1 MKIKSTKADKIE
13 TQMAPMIDV
22 VFQLLI
28 FFMLTLKIVEPEGDF
43 TINMP
48 LGKPT
53 EQTDDIP
60 LQDLKIKMLSDE
72 AGGLRSLL
80 YDSRDLLPEAQRAV
94 ENDPNLAATR
104 ENVERV
110 AFKILNDKILTMTNK
125 GQVKDQQVEIDADYK
140 LRYEYG
146 IQCIGACTGR
156 MEEGQL
162 VRFVEKIKFAK
173 VRKPDA

>member
-43 TINMP
+43 SINMP
-48 LGKPT
+48 IGAPT
-53 EQTDDIP
+53 EPTNEMP
-60 LQDLKIKMLSDE
+60 VPDLKVRMLADNNGNLAE
-72 AGGLRSLL
+72 VQFGNRSLGNG
-80 YDSRDLLPEAQRAV
+80 PEA
-94 ENDPNLAATR
+94 
-104 ENVERV
+104 
-110 AFKILNDKILTMTNK
+110 FKRLNDAILKITGGT
-125 GQVKDQQVEIDADYK
+125 GETDSEQQVEIDADYN

-156 MEEGQL
+156 IQDGKL
-162 VRFVEKIKFAK
+162 VRYIEKIKFSK
-173 VRKPDA
+173 VKKPAEAQP